1 MKKILL
7 LLGAIALSKALMAQT
22 VIFSEDF
29 ESYQAGDQI
38 AESNA
43 SFYTWTSNSPNMDAP
58 VSDAY
63 AASGSNSIE
72 LAFADGTDIVLSTG
86 EYAQN
91 IYTVDFK
98 ILIPEGEEGYFN
110 LLHDWNYT
118 SAVYEWAID
127 VNFANGN
134 MTWVAGATEGGAGS
148 YTPGEWQ
155 DIQVQ
160 VNLANDFGVLS
171 LNGEE
176 QLTWQ
181 WSLDNADGSA
191 GMNEFEAVNFFAWG
205 PSENTGLYYVDDIT
219 ITEEITSNLDEQ
231 EYTKFKLYPN
241 PAKNH
246 FILET
251 TTNVD
256 EIVVIS
262 SSGQLVKQW
271 NLAQSEIT
279 PFETSDLESGIYYV
293 QIVSEGKYH
302 VMPLVI
308 E

>member
-1 MKKILL
+1 MKKTLL
-7 LLGAIALSKALMAQT
+7 LLGAITLSKALMAQT

-72 LAFADGTDIVLSTG
+72 LAFADGTDIVLSAG
-86 EYAQN
+86 EYNQN

-134 MTWVAGATEGGAGS
+134 MTWVAAATEGGAGT

-155 DIQVQ
+155 DIQVR
-160 VNLANDFGVLS
+160 VNLVNDFGVLL

-176 QLTWQ
+176 QLSWQ
-181 WSLDNADGSA
+181 WSLNNADGSP
-191 GMNEFEAVNFFAWG
+191 GLNEFEAVNFFAWG

-219 ITEEITSNLDEQ
+219 ITEEIVTGLDEK
-231 EYTKFKLYPN
+231 EYTKFELYPN
-241 PAKNH
+241 PAKDH

-251 TTNVD
+251 MANLEKVM
-256 EIVVIS
+256 VIS

-271 NLAQSEIT
+271 NIAQSEIT
-279 PFETSDLESGIYYV
+279 QFETSDLESGIYYV

>member
-1 MKKILL
+1 M
-7 LLGAIALSKALMAQT
+7 
-22 VIFSEDF
+22 
-29 ESYQAGDQI
+29 
-38 AESNA
+38 
-43 SFYTWTSNSPNMDAP
+43 
-58 VSDAY
+58 
-63 AASGSNSIE
+63 
-72 LAFADGTDIVLSTG
+72 
-86 EYAQN
+86 
-91 IYTVDFK
+91 
-98 ILIPEGEEGYFN
+98 
-110 LLHDWNYT
+110 
-118 SAVYEWAID
+118 
-127 VNFANGN
+127 
-134 MTWVAGATEGGAGS
+134 
-148 YTPGEWQ
+148 
-155 DIQVQ
+155 
-160 VNLANDFGVLS
+160 NLANDLGVLS

-181 WSLDNADGSA
+181 WSLNNADGSV

-219 ITEEITSNLDEQ
+219 ITEEIASDLNEQ
-231 EYTKFKLYPN
+231 EFTEFKLYPN
-241 PAKNH
+241 PTKNH

-251 TTNVD
+251 KANIE

-279 PFETSDLESGIYYV
+279 PFETSDLESGVYYV

>member
-251 TTNVD
+251 TANVE

>member
-1 MKKILL
+1 MKKTLL

-43 SFYTWTSNSPNMDAP
+43 SFYTWTSNNPNIDAP
-58 VSDAY
+58 VSNAY

-98 ILIPEGEEGYFN
+98 MLIPEGEEGYFN

-160 VNLANDFGVLS
+160 VNLANDLGVLS

-181 WSLDNADGSA
+181 WSLDNADGSV
-191 GMNEFEAVNFFAWG
+191 GLNEFEAVNFFAWG

-219 ITEEITSNLDEQ
+219 ITEEIAANLNEQ
-231 EYTKFKLYPN
+231 VYTKFKLYPN
-241 PAKNH
+241 PAKDH

-251 TTNVD
+251 VANLEQVM
-256 EIVVIS
+256 VIS

-271 NLAQSEIT
+271 NIAQSEIT
-279 PFETSDLESGIYYV
+279 QFETSDLESGIYYV

>member
-1 MKKILL
+1 MKKTLL

-43 SFYTWTSNSPNMDAP
+43 SFYTWTSNSPNLDAP
-58 VSDAY
+58 VSDAF

-86 EYAQN
+86 EYNQN

-134 MTWVAGATEGGAGS
+134 MTWVTGATEGGAGS

-160 VNLANDFGVLS
+160 VNLANDLGVLS

-176 QLTWQ
+176 QVTWQ

-219 ITEEITSNLDEQ
+219 ITEEISSDLNEQ
-231 EYTKFKLYPN
+231 EYTKFMLYPN
-241 PAKNH
+241 PAKDH

-251 TTNVD
+251 VANLEQVM
-256 EIVVIS
+256 VIS

-271 NLAQSEIT
+271 NIAQSET
-279 PFETSDLESGIYYV
+279 TQFETSDLESGIYYV

>member
-1 MKKILL
+1 MKKTLL
-7 LLGAIALSKALMAQT
+7 LLGAFALSKALMAQT
-22 VIFSEDF
+22 IIFSEDF
-29 ESYQAGDQI
+29 ESYQTGDQI
-38 AESNA
+38 AESNP

-58 VSDAY
+58 VSDAN

-86 EYAQN
+86 EYNQN

-98 ILIPEGEEGYFN
+98 IFIPEGEEGYFN

-118 SAVYEWAID
+118 NALYEWAID

-134 MTWVAGATEGGAGS
+134 MTWIAGATEGGAGT

-160 VNLANDFGVLS
+160 VNLVNDVGILL

-176 QLTWQ
+176 QLSWQ
-181 WSLDNADGSA
+181 WSLNNADGSA
-191 GMNEFEAVNFFAWG
+191 GLSEFEAVNFFAWG
-205 PSENTGLYYVDDIT
+205 PSENTGLYYIDDIT
-219 ITEEITSNLDEQ
+219 ITEEIVTDLYEQ
-231 EYTKFKLYPN
+231 EYSKFELYPN
-241 PAKNH
+241 PAKDH
-246 FILET
+246 FILESV
-251 TTNVD
+251 TNLEQVM
-256 EIVVIS
+256 VIS
-262 SSGQLVKQW
+262 SSGQLVKHW
-271 NLAQSEIT
+271 NIAQSEIT
-279 PFETSDLESGIYYV
+279 QFETSDLESGIYYV

>member
-1 MKKILL
+1 MKKTLL

-134 MTWVAGATEGGAGS
+134 MT
-148 YTPGEWQ
+148 
-155 DIQVQ
+155 
-160 VNLANDFGVLS
+160 
-171 LNGEE
+171 
-176 QLTWQ
+176 
-181 WSLDNADGSA
+181 
-191 GMNEFEAVNFFAWG
+191 
-205 PSENTGLYYVDDIT
+205 
-219 ITEEITSNLDEQ
+219 
-231 EYTKFKLYPN
+231 
-241 PAKNH
+241 
-246 FILET
+246 
-251 TTNVD
+251 
-256 EIVVIS
+256 
-262 SSGQLVKQW
+262 
-271 NLAQSEIT
+271 
-279 PFETSDLESGIYYV
+279 
-293 QIVSEGKYH
+293 
-302 VMPLVI
+302 
-308 E
+308 

>member
-1 MKKILL
+1 MKKTLL

-91 IYTVDFK
+91 IYTVEFK

-160 VNLANDFGVLS
+160 VNLANDLGVLS

-181 WSLDNADGSA
+181 WSLNNADGSV

-219 ITEEITSNLDEQ
+219 ITEEIASDLNEQ
-231 EYTKFKLYPN
+231 EFTNFKLYPN
-241 PAKNH
+241 PTKNH

-251 TTNVD
+251 KANVE

-271 NLAQSEIT
+271 HLAQSEIT
-279 PFETSDLESGIYYV
+279 PFETSDLESGVYYV

>member
-1 MKKILL
+1 
-7 LLGAIALSKALMAQT
+7 
-22 VIFSEDF
+22 
-29 ESYQAGDQI
+29 
-38 AESNA
+38 
-43 SFYTWTSNSPNMDAP
+43 
-58 VSDAY
+58 
-63 AASGSNSIE
+63 
-72 LAFADGTDIVLSTG
+72 
-86 EYAQN
+86 
-91 IYTVDFK
+91 
-98 ILIPEGEEGYFN
+98 
-110 LLHDWNYT
+110 
-118 SAVYEWAID
+118 
-127 VNFANGN
+127 

-160 VNLANDFGVLS
+160 VNLANDLGVLS

-219 ITEEITSNLDEQ
+219 ITEEIASDLNEQ
-231 EYTKFKLYPN
+231 EFTEFKLYPN

-251 TTNVD
+251 KANVE

-271 NLAQSEIT
+271 TLAQSEIT